1 MLYNYEDDKELIFA
15 AGTNFRLG
23 CVTFS
28 TINKFHLVTR
38 DKKNISNKHVILLEA
53 LFLQPRKHN
62 TAFQMNGSKKIV
74 KIDKISF
81 FSSSSLSTYSNL
93 QAWQVLEKDL

>member
-28 TINKFHLVTR
+28 IVNKFHLVTR
-38 DKKNISNKHVILLEA
+38 DKKNILNKHVILLEA
-53 LFLQPRKHN
+53 LF
-62 TAFQMNGSKKIV
+62 
-74 KIDKISF
+74 F
-81 FSSSSLSTYSNL
+81 FFATKETQHGVSNEWK
-93 QAWQVLEKDL
+93 QENCQDR